1 MLKGL
6 IFDFDGLIV
15 DTETVIYETWAD
27 LYKQN
32 GQILELVDYKQC
44 VGSDFGQF
52 DPGKELEKRCG
63 KNFDWNA
70 L

>member
-27 LYKQN
+27 LYN
-32 GQILELVDYKQC
+32 LNVLIIGLAD
-44 VGSDFGQF
+44 
-52 DPGKELEKRCG
+52 
-63 KNFDWNA
+63 
-70 L
+70 

>member
-32 GQILELVDYKQC
+32 GQILELDDYKQC
-44 VGSDFGQF
+44 VSAPDNGRNPSFER
-52 DPGKELEKRCG
+52 KT
-63 KNFDWNA
+63 
-70 L
+70 

>member
-32 GQILELVDYKQC
+32 GQILELADYKQC
-44 VGSDFGQF
+44 VGLS
-52 DPGKELEKRCG
+52 LIHI
-63 KNFDWNA
+63 
-70 L
+70 

>member
-27 LYKQN
+27 LYKKN
-32 GQILELVDYKQC
+32 GQILEL
-44 VGSDFGQF
+44 S
-52 DPGKELEKRCG
+52 LIHI
-63 KNFDWNA
+63 
-70 L
+70 